1 MTSFPKE
8 QCKSTMVNLRMGL
21 VKKRMVLKLKE
32 VCFSG
37 GWQN

>member
-8 QCKSTMVNLRMGL
+8 QCKSTMVNLTMGL
-21 VKKRMVLKLKE
+21 VKRMVPKLKE